1 MTLLFEIAH
10 EHSADMLSKCPKH
23 KEDVLYLMEEIYVLD
38 KLCLGLSYSAVDH
51 EFKVN
56 ESKTYN

>member
-1 MTLLFEIAH
+1 MTLLFEIAP
-10 EHSADMLSKCPKH
+10 EHTADMLSKCPKH
-23 KEDVLYLMEEIYVLD
+23 KEDMLYLMEEICVLE

-56 ESKTYN
+56 EPTTYN